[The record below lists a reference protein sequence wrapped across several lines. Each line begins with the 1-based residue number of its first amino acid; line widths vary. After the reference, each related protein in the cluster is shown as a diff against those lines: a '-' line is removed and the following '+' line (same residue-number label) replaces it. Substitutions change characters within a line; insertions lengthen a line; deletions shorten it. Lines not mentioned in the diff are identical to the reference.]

1 MIDQLQKTFKETY
14 TKQLIDGVKSGRTL
28 NSYATGDF
36 EIDESQLR
44 QIAGVYTPA
53 GLQQRLIAASIKDG
67 KKHQAGAAIELFKA
81 YKNLS
86 PLIASD
92 ESFWAYLCHTE
103 LKEFARI
110 EWPWEKAKNPTNYA
124 LDHYFFGK
132 DYIRNALASL
142 WWGVYLSYDHERE
155 NKGEDPYVLTRVF
168 FKNYSLRTTWLT
180 VILRIPNA
188 LHGILE
194 FLNLHP
200 EVIDNQVET
209 RGLFISKY
217 FNMLGATKQLSS
229 LSKQFFMDEMDK
241 IYPIL
246 MSIHGRNDVTNKE
259 AAAIIQFATESDN
272 PDEEDLE
279 NE

>member
-1 MIDQLQKTFKETY
+1 MIDHLQKTFKETY

-28 NSYATGDF
+28 ESYNTGDF
-36 EIDESQLR
+36 NIDESQLR
-44 QIAGVYTPA
+44 HIAGVYTPV
-53 GLQQRLIAASIKDG
+53 GLNQRLLDASAKDG
-67 KKHQAGAAIELFKA
+67 KRHQAGVAIELFKA

-86 PLIASD
+86 PLVASD

-103 LKEFARI
+103 LKEFARL
-110 EWPWEKAKNPTNYA
+110 EWPWDKAKNQMSYA

-142 WWGVYLSYDHERE
+142 WWGVYLSYDEERE

-168 FKNYSLRTTWLT
+168 FQNYSLRTTWLT

-194 FLNLHP
+194 FIYLHP
-200 EVIDNQVET
+200 EIIENYVDN

-229 LSKQFFMDEMDK
+229 LPKQFFMDEMK
-241 IYPIL
+241 KLYPII
-246 MSIHGRNDVTNKE
+246 MSIHDRSDVTRKE
-259 AAAIIQFATESDN
+259 AAAIIQFSNDV
-272 PDEEDLE
+272 DKQEE
-279 NE
+279 

>member
-28 NSYATGDF
+28 REYATGDF
-36 EIDESQLR
+36 DIDESQIR
-44 QIAGVYTPA
+44 HIAGVYTPI
-53 GLQQRLIAASIKDG
+53 GLQQRLVAASIKDG
-67 KKHQAGAAIELFKA
+67 RRHQISAAIELFEA
-81 YKNLS
+81 YKNLP

-103 LKEFARI
+103 LKEFVRM
-110 EWPWEKAKNPTNYA
+110 EWPWERAKNPKNFV

-142 WWGVYLSYDHERE
+142 WWGVYLSYDQERKE
-155 NKGEDPYVLTRVF
+155 RGEDPYVLSRVF
-168 FKNYSLRTTWLT
+168 FQNYSLRVTWFT

-194 FLNLHP
+194 FINLHP
-200 EVIDNQVET
+200 EVIDNFVDT

-229 LSKQFFMDEMDK
+229 LPKQFFMEEMEK
-241 IYPIL
+241 LYPII
-246 MSIHGRNDVTNKE
+246 MSIHGRDDVSNKE
-259 AAAIIQFATESDN
+259 AAAIIQFAVKENDYT
-272 PDEEDLE
+272 DEDEG
-279 NE
+279 

>member
-1 MIDQLQKTFKETY
+1 MIDQLQKTFKDAY

-28 NSYATGDF
+28 ESYVTGDF
-36 EIDESQLR
+36 DIDESQIR
-44 QIAGVYTPA
+44 RIAGVYTSA
-53 GLQQRLIAASIKDG
+53 GLQQRLIATSVQDG
-67 KKHQAGAAIELFKA
+67 KRHQAGAAIELFKA

-103 LKEFARI
+103 LREFVRM
-110 EWPWEKAKNPTNYA
+110 EWPLEKAKNPKNYV

-132 DYIRNALASL
+132 DYSRNALASL
-142 WWGVYLSYDHERE
+142 WWGVYLSYDSDREER
-155 NKGEDPYVLTRVF
+155 GEDPYVLTRVF

-180 VILRIPNA
+180 VILRIPDA

-194 FLNLHP
+194 FIYQHP
-200 EVIDNQVET
+200 EIIDNYVDT

-229 LSKQFFMDEMDK
+229 LPKQFFLDEMEK
-241 IYPIL
+241 LYPVI
-246 MSIHGRNDVTNKE
+246 MSIRGRNEVANKE
-259 AAAIIQFATESDN
+259 AAAIIQFVSKES
-272 PDEEDLE
+272 EEDVDGE
-279 NE
+279 D